1 MDGQDGLRCVDS
13 VVLGQHTAGQVDKC
27 WGADKNYKGGWREQ
41 TARAQ
46 CGEHLALL

>member
-13 VVLGQHTAGQVDKC
+13 VVLGQHTAGQADKC

-41 TARAQ
+41 TAGAQ